1 MIDIAV
7 NTVPVTALVTTG
19 VTFTM
24 VNQEMAKRLG
34 VTFEPKTM
42 TVQTASGNTTEALGL
57 SWWSYK
63 WFGEVK
69 TMRAVVCPELKKAVL
84 LGNSFLRENQIR
96 VNPSERALEIAE
108 DGRLR
113 TVSPEELE
121 FVSFSSPPNN
131 AVSTNKMY
139 DSVPH
144 IGWPSDEET
153 TAQGTRGPGRSGAQ
167 VEEQEVLHGFNIRD
181 TDRVTRVKMKTKANI
196 KTKSISTNASEVVTR
211 ITCGDADDAEDSED
225 EIAIHECFQ
234 IKASKREAR
243 SQAKVYND
251 VVVEDSDDRTDF
263 ENLFAIHGDI
273 DREHR
278 KRIEDTL
285 WRNKK
290 VFSRHDY
297 GVSITGGLEMEVET
311 VPNLEVISKRKEI
324 LRYFP
329 FDRGRLHGF

>member
-19 VTFTM
+19 VTYTM
-24 VNQEMAKRLG
+24 VDQEVAKRLG

-42 TVQTASGNTTEALGL
+42 TVQAASGNTTEALGL
-57 SWWSYK
+57 SWWRYK
-63 WFGEVK
+63 WFGAVK
-69 TMRAVVCPELKKAVL
+69 TMQIVICPELSHGVL
-84 LGNSFLRENQIR
+84 LGNGFLVDNRIR
-96 VNPSERALEIAE
+96 VNPMEKALEIVQ
-108 DGRLR
+108 DGKLR
-113 TVSPEELE
+113 AIGPDELQ
-121 FVSFSSPPNN
+121 FISFSSRPDVTGS
-131 AVSTNKMY
+131 ANKMHE
-139 DSVPH
+139 SVPQK
-144 IGWPSDEET
+144 GWPTDGT
-153 TAQGTRGPGRSGAQ
+153 TAQGTGGPAKSCAQ
-167 VEEQEVLHGFNIRD
+167 MERQEVLHGFNVRD
-181 TDRVTRVKMKTKANI
+181 KDRVIRVMMRTKA
-196 KTKSISTNASEVVTR
+196 KSISANASEVVTR

-243 SQAKVYND
+243 SQSIVYND

-263 ENLFAIHGDI
+263 ENLFAIHEDI

-311 VPNLEVISKRKEI
+311 VPNLEVISKRKEV